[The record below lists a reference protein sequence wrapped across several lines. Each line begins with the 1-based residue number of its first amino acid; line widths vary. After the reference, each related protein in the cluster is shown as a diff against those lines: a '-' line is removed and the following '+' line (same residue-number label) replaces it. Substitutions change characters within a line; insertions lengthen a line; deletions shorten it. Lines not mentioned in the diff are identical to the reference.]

1 MAKKLKFSL
10 EMTDGKFVRNLKEFK
25 KHFDAKKAIGYFK
38 DGRLLNWLHSRS
50 YNKEAD
56 KIAQLLENDPQLHQ
70 KICEIFDVNAD
81 VDDIDVEKI
90 TRRTE
95 RLTLLKQY
103 TDDNKILEQ
112 VDLVAFNQ
120 AELDALIDEGNSL
133 IYLCAN
139 RFTIPLHVHNK
150 TYVGI
155 GKAIAVILSS
165 GFIID
170 FDKFNIKFQNIKFDD
185 NYNNVLKAPKLNEE
199 KKLAAEREAERKK
212 ILIAEKLFDEA
223 NVAADKGN
231 YNVAL
236 ELFVK
241 AAEAGNVEAMLTL
254 AQSYSI
260 GDDVIK
266 NCSTDTS
273 TVTSIK
279 KFVDDLSEAIPL
291 LKVTKWS
298 INAIDKYLDDLM
310 NLKRAVEWYKKAAE
324 AGNSKAMNNLAVMY
338 AKGKGVDIDKNQA
351 FHWFKKSAEAG
362 NIVAMRNLAK
372 CYRNGEGVTQNIAQ
386 AEYWERKSNET

>member
-1 MAKKLKFSL
+1 MAKKIKFSL
-10 EMTDGKFVRNLKEFK
+10 EMADGEQVYNLEEFK

-38 DGRLLNWLHSRS
+38 DGRLLNWFRSHS
-50 YNKEAD
+50 YNEEAD
-56 KIAQLLENDPQLHQ
+56 KIAQLSENDPQLHK
-70 KICEIFDVNAD
+70 KICEIFNVNAD
-81 VDDIDVEKI
+81 VEDIDVEKI

-95 RLTLLKQY
+95 RLNLLKQY
-103 TDDNKILEQ
+103 TDDKKILDQ

-120 AELDALIDEGNSL
+120 ADLDTLIDEGKSL

-150 TYVGI
+150 TYVGV

-170 FDKFNIKFQNIKFDD
+170 FDKFNIKFLNIKFDE

-199 KKLAAEREAERKK
+199 KKLDAEREAERKK

-241 AAEAGNVEAMLTL
+241 AAETGNVEAMLTL

-362 NIVAMRNLAK
+362 NIVAMRNVAK
-372 CYRNGEGVTQNIAQ
+372 CYRNGEGIHQNIAR